1 MAEDSPA
8 LAIDYDQFDRQK
20 RIAGWDQ
27 DAISK
32 LNILVVGAG
41 ALGNEVVKG
50 LAQIGVC
57 KITLVDYD
65 QIVKANL
72 NRCVFFCPMDAANG
86 LFKARVIA
94 TRARAINKK
103 LKVTAVLK
111 KVEDLPEDFYSQF
124 DYAFSCLD
132 NLGARL
138 HLNSHCY
145 GVVPLIDGGTTGFF
159 GKVQVVIAPSACL
172 ECSMSEQDYQFLWR
186 KYSCVGDPLDFID
199 PKTPALSTT
208 NSIVAALQVNEL
220 IKLVHCASGLSS
232 TVGHSPKIVGQ
243 KQDAASGIE
252 QAKWLLD
259 NTLAGKYL
267 FYDGVRNTQAIFT
280 VERREKCP
288 VHA

>member
-1 MAEDSPA
+1 MLSTQ
-8 LAIDYDQFDRQK
+8 AIDSDQFDRQK

-27 DAISK
+27 DSISK
-32 LNILVVGAG
+32 LNVLVVGAG

-57 KITLVDYD
+57 KITLVDFD
-65 QIVKANL
+65 KIVKANL

-86 LFKARVIA
+86 LYKARVIA
-94 TRARAINKK
+94 TRARSINKK
-103 LKVTAVLK
+103 LVVTPVLK
-111 KVEDLPEDFYSQF
+111 KVEELPEDFYSQF

-145 GVVPLIDGGTTGFF
+145 GKVPLIDGGTTGFF
-159 GKVQVVIAPSACL
+159 GKVQVVISPSACL
-172 ECSMSEQDYQFLWR
+172 ECAMSEQDYQFLWR

-208 NSIVAALQVNEL
+208 NSIVAALQVNEM
-220 IKLVHCASGLSS
+220 IKLVHCAASMGSDAS
-232 TVGHSPKIVGQ
+232 RHQPKIVGKAQ
-243 KQDAASGIE
+243 ETQSGLE
-252 QAKWLLD
+252 QAKWLFD

-267 FYDGVRNTQAIFT
+267 FYDGVRNTQTAFT
-280 VERREKCP
+280 VERRQGCP
-288 VHA
+288 VHG

>member
-1 MAEDSPA
+1 MLEKPS
-8 LAIDYDQFDRQK
+8 IDADQFDRQK

-32 LNILVVGAG
+32 LNVLVVGAG

-50 LAQIGVC
+50 LAQIGVGR
-57 KITLVDYD
+57 ITLVDFD
-65 QIVKANL
+65 RIVKANL

-94 TRARAINKK
+94 TRARSINKK
-103 LKVTAVLK
+103 IRITPILKN
-111 KVEDLPEDFYSQF
+111 VEELPENFYSQF
-124 DYAFSCLD
+124 DYVFSCLD

-145 GVVPLIDGGTTGFF
+145 GKVPLIDGGTTGFF

-172 ECSMSEQDYQFLWR
+172 ECAMSEQDYQFLWR

-208 NSIVAALQVNEL
+208 NSIIAALQVNEM
-220 IKLVHCASGLSS
+220 IKLVHCAASLERKGGKPQPKV
-232 TVGHSPKIVGQ
+232 VGEEQGGQ
-243 KQDAASGIE
+243 SNVE
-252 QAKWLLD
+252 QAKWLFG
-259 NTLAGKYL
+259 NTLVGKYL
-267 FYDGVRNTQAIFT
+267 FYDGVRNTQAVFS
-280 VERREKCP
+280 VERRQGCP
-288 VHA
+288 VHG